1 MLFFIQFNPNST
13 ASDFLMPLEAL
24 SHQEAVDM
32 ARKFYGKSVQGV
44 VSPNQINNIFSTI
57 PWGSTVHFIEINEK
71 QEPIHTLVYPK
82 QPQVLDPIKSITNWF
97 KEANP
102 EPENK
107 DIAVQIGVHIEEF
120 REMLSALE
128 KVNPTIIAPANVH
141 LLSVENLFKNLGSEF
156 DFHGLNQ
163 DKKVELLDSLADQTV
178 TATGIAYRMRFDFY
192 NALNEVSASNWS
204 KFENGKPIRDSNGK
218 IIKGKNYFKPDL
230 TKFV

>member
-1 MLFFIQFNPNST
+1 MYFIKFKPTCT
-13 ASDFLMPLEAL
+13 AHDKIMPIDAL
-24 SHQEAVDM
+24 SKQEAVDN
-32 ARKFYGKSVQGV
+32 ARMFYDKAVHSIL
-44 VSPNQINNIFSTI
+44 SINQLDSTYTTI
-57 PWGSTVHFIEINEK
+57 PWGSTVHFIEMNEK

-102 EPENK
+102 EPDNAS
-107 DIAVQIGVHIEEF
+107 IAVQIGVHIEEF
-120 REMLSALE
+120 REMLTALE
-128 KVNPTIIAPANVH
+128 EVNPTIIAPIKEH
-141 LLSVENLFKNLGSEF
+141 LLSIENLFKNLGSEF

-178 TATGIAYRMRFDFY
+178 TATGIAYRMRFNFY
-192 NALNEVSASNWS
+192 GALNEVSLSNWS